1 MGGSYSAYLVVGMR
15 IQAQDVYETK
25 KVKAFPHNHPEDWEV
40 DPKTSRK
47 LWNEESH
54 LAIEEVTDDAFAWLN
69 GRANNAKAVAV
80 HSQNGDN
87 RGEYL
92 YIGRHVRE
100 LDLSEGQEDTGIPAA
115 DLDLAKEK
123 KFLELLLG
131 PFWEESDFGIWIV
144 GSVTC

>member
-54 LAIEEVTDDAFAWLN
+54 LVLEEVTDNTFDWLE
-69 GRANNAKAVAV
+69 GRVRGVKAVAV
-80 HSQNGDN
+80 RSRNGDHT
-87 RGEYL
+87 GEYV

-100 LDLSEGQEDTGIPAA
+100 LDLGDGQEAAGILAS
-115 DLDLAKEK
+115 DLDIAKEK

-131 PFWEESDFGIWIV
+131 PFWEESEFRIWIV
-144 GSVTC
+144 ESITC